1 MSDQWT
7 TKIYNAGE
15 YVEVLRN
22 DQSVVHIRLSSVAPN
37 VAGRYKA
44 AAATE
49 LSGKE
54 VAVSLT
60 TGETLVFDTE
70 GQFLRQT

>member
-1 MSDQWT
+1 MPDQWT

-22 DQSVVHIRLSSVAPN
+22 NQSVVHLRLSSVPPH

-44 AAATE
+44 SAATV

-54 VAVSLT
+54 IAVNLT
-60 TGETLVFDTE
+60 TGETLLFDTT
-70 GQFLRQT
+70 GQFLRQI